1 MKRKISIRRVV
12 YGCLILLALVTFLA
26 DSIYKQ
32 HIKEENEIR
41 QQQHER
47 SLKKLEREIALEEL
61 RLEVE
66 AINKR
71 NSDVKET
78 TKETE

>member
-12 YGCLILLALVTFLA
+12 YGCLILLTLVTFLA

-32 HIKEENEIR
+32 HIKEENEIK
-41 QQQHER
+41 QQQRER
-47 SLKKLEREIALEEL
+47 SLKKLKREIALEEL

>member
-26 DSIYKQ
+26 DSIYKKQ
-32 HIKEENEIR
+32 LAEENEIR
-41 QQQHER
+41 QQQRER

-66 AINKR
+66 ANKR

>member
-1 MKRKISIRRVV
+1 MKRKISIRCVV
-12 YGCLILLALVTFLA
+12 YGCLILLALVTFFA

-32 HIKEENEIR
+32 HIKEENEIK
-41 QQQHER
+41 QQQRER